1 MELGSACSPELR
13 LLIRSN
19 ACCDRASGTVGHGAV
34 IPTENS
40 WALGQQEL
48 GTRRVGDWT
57 NGQGSWSVSVDSML
71 HPGMGIARGNLVK
84 QRHNR
89 PAAHHLAGS
98 YDGVSERTC
107 TVGAM
112 RAPHESL
119 QDGLSTPCCW
129 KAFSCRVSERT
140 VSETKT
146 WSCGYDAPCAG
157 DATTAPLLLSPAGCP
172 WAEPCNWPLPLLADI
187 LMTGDRAGAQGVC
200 CTPAQPHRSSGSCS
214 TATRGPLQVRGI
226 SAAPSKAT
234 LHDMPRCA

>member
-48 GTRRVGDWT
+48 GTTWVCDWT

-89 PAAHHLAGS
+89 TAAHHLAGS

-119 QDGLSTPCCW
+119 PDGLSTPCCC
-129 KAFSCRVSERT
+129 KAFSCRVSET
-140 VSETKT
+140 SVCETRRGHKRSRPDDYASGLQT
-146 WSCGYDAPCAG
+146 AECEEARPSGGAG
-157 DATTAPLLLSPAGCP
+157 HGRQLQAAGPERPAR
-172 WAEPCNWPLPLLADI
+172 W
-187 LMTGDRAGAQGVC
+187 
-200 CTPAQPHRSSGSCS
+200 SGSRLRRLRASGSSCRRS
-214 TATRGPLQVRGI
+214 LQ
-226 SAAPSKAT
+226 A
-234 LHDMPRCA
+234 